1 VLARLAQQ
9 YPLVQAE
16 MNITNRNVDLVAE
29 GFGLAIRL
37 GHLPDSG
44 WWRASWKAPR
54 CCWPRRTACGA
65 TAHRRR
71 WTTLLPIP

>member
-1 VLARLAQQ
+1 
-9 YPLVQAE
+9 

-44 WWRASWKAPR
+44 SWRASWKAPR
-54 CCWPRRTACGA
+54 LLAATDYLRRHGA
-65 TAHRRR
+65 PQTLDA
-71 WTTLLPIP
+71 LLPIP